1 MHLNLHFTNSHLPQ
15 CQVYLQI
22 HLTYRY
28 AEHVFYYNKFFLLRL
43 YTQIPKKKVLSNIMV
58 NFLVIQGVIQGVLVL
73 SLCKDTRHEMVRVFR
88 HMSVRRQ

>member
-1 MHLNLHFTNSHLPQ
+1 MHLNLHFTNSTSMSSLFTNTSHILV
-15 CQVYLQI
+15 CR
-22 HLTYRY
+22 TR
-28 AEHVFYYNKFFLLRL
+28 FYYNKFFLLRL

-88 HMSVRRQ
+88 HMLVRRQ